1 VNINVAYG
9 SLPFSWRADYWKFIA
24 SWEEDEP
31 ENMVVDKTS
40 RLEYYFFEPIPDYP
54 FIDTEEKFWAM
65 AEPDDPCD
73 RCGKSCGNDVHEAL
87 DGYICESC
95 FMDDVT
101 RAEYMSE
108 GDR

>member
-1 VNINVAYG
+1 MTHTEKLFGLGFDDYKVVLA
-9 SLPFSWRADYWKFIA
+9 FEADLDHEKICHVCGE
-24 SWEEDEP
+24 SDC
-31 ENMVVDKTS
+31 KTPDAC
-40 RLEYYFFEPIPDYP
+40 FEI
-54 FIDTEEKFWAM
+54 
-65 AEPDDPCD
+65 DDPCD